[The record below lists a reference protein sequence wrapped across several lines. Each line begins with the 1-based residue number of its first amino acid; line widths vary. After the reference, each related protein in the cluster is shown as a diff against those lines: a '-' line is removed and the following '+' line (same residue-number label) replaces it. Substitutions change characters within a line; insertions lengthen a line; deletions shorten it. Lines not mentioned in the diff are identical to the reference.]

1 MSTHAEESSLVSGW
15 RPVAGMPGDVLQL
28 QRRVRPFPQPLTIF
42 NCVHVLGDAND
53 RKALFL

>member
-1 MSTHAEESSLVSGW
+1 MSTHAEEARLVSGW
-15 RPVAGMPGDVLQL
+15 RPVAGMPSDVLQL

-42 NCVHVLGDAND
+42 NRVHILGDVSD